1 MNCAWLAANQFQ
13 RKVCLVDM
21 DLQLGT
27 IALSLD
33 LDPGTG
39 LRDALTD
46 PDRVD
51 EVFLDRAVVKAS
63 ERLAVLGGEEPLD
76 DAPLVEPQAVRK
88 LVAALGDI
96 YDTVVIDMPTRRSEE
111 HTSELQSLMRISYA
125 VFCLK

>member
-51 EVFLDRAVVKAS
+51 EVFLERGVVKAS

-76 DAPLVEPQAVRK
+76 DSPLVEPQAAGK
-88 LVAALGDI
+88 PAAALQIRETND
-96 YDTVVIDMPTRRSEE
+96 
-111 HTSELQSLMRISYA
+111 
-125 VFCLK
+125 